1 MVLLRLVAFVVRLA
15 LLPLLGLRMVLRRR
29 LPGSVVEFPVRRRG
43 LLSYLSFGG
52 PRSLALSSLH
62 QLIDEVNEEPR
73 IRGVLFVIRSLRS
86 GMATTTSLRTALL
99 RLRDEAKREVVVY
112 LPNGGDTKELYC
124 ATAASRIIVG
134 PRSTLAPVG
143 FLSSSRYA
151 KRALDKLGVRAER
164 LTAGSF
170 KSAGETLDHERMS
183 EAQKEQ
189 LDALLDTFYDE
200 LISAIATG
208 RHVDAS
214 RAKELVDRAP
224 YAADDA
230 VSAGLVDAVA
240 YEDQLPAMLGG
251 VHVVSGE
258 RFLAARRARLLPRIT
273 RPRVLA
279 VLPLHGAITSGI
291 GPVATD
297 ERFIGAVRL
306 LRQSRRVRGV
316 LLHVDSPGGGAL
328 ASDRMHHEL
337 EQLAK
342 EKPVVAYFGDV
353 AASGGYYAAAA
364 AHYIVAAP
372 TTITGSIGVV
382 AARVVIEPLLER
394 LGIVTE
400 TIRRG
405 AHAAL
410 LDPLHPI
417 DDGERSALE
426 GEIRHIYDG
435 FVDVVAAGRK
445 RTREEVHAIA
455 QGRVWS
461 GLHAKTHGLVDE
473 LGDSRTA
480 LAALRTRV
488 GPDATKLDV
497 VTVRAPF
504 QRTQPLPPPTT
515 SWLALLGSRE
525 RVLAISLLPPIV

>member
-1 MVLLRLVAFVVRLA
+1 
-15 LLPLLGLRMVLRRR
+15 
-29 LPGSVVEFPVRRRG
+29 
-43 LLSYLSFGG
+43 
-52 PRSLALSSLH
+52 
-62 QLIDEVNEEPR
+62 
-73 IRGVLFVIRSLRS
+73 
-86 GMATTTSLRTALL
+86 
-99 RLRDEAKREVVVY
+99 
-112 LPNGGDTKELYC
+112 
-124 ATAASRIIVG
+124 
-134 PRSTLAPVG
+134 
-143 FLSSSRYA
+143 
-151 KRALDKLGVRAER
+151 
-164 LTAGSF
+164 
-170 KSAGETLDHERMS
+170 
-183 EAQKEQ
+183 
-189 LDALLDTFYDE
+189 
-200 LISAIATG
+200 
-208 RHVDAS
+208 
-214 RAKELVDRAP
+214 
-224 YAADDA
+224 
-230 VSAGLVDAVA
+230 
-240 YEDQLPAMLGG
+240 
-251 VHVVSGE
+251 
-258 RFLAARRARLLPRIT
+258 
-273 RPRVLA
+273 VLA